1 MEKYKEKNNNEL
13 KNFYLFIIGQF
24 VSQFGSKMTSY
35 GFILWGFKE
44 SGSVLPLLYLLFV
57 ILYQKYF

>member
-35 GFILWGFKE
+35 GFIL
-44 SGSVLPLLYLLFV
+44 
-57 ILYQKYF
+57 